1 MAPSYRDESRHQR
14 RPMLG
19 VGKEPGLRY
28 ESACTVGQ
36 DRSEPTSSSR
46 DRSAAQQQALWD
58 GSETWCL
65 WLSFVTRIVTRRDS
79 MGAFRAKWVG
89 CQLLRK
95 PLGTSALSSLDRL
108 EENGGIWP
116 DRVMSP
122 LLYR

>member
-1 MAPSYRDESRHQR
+1 MAPFCRDECRHQR
-14 RPMLG
+14 RPTQR

-28 ESACTVGQ
+28 DSACTVGQ
-36 DRSEPTSSSR
+36 DWSERTSSSR
-46 DRSAAQQQALWD
+46 DRSAAQQALWD
-58 GSETWCL
+58 GLEPRCL
-65 WLSFVTRIVTRRDS
+65 RLSFVTRFVTRRDS

-95 PLGTSALSSLDRL
+95 SLGTSALSSLDRL
-108 EENGGIWP
+108 EEDEGIWP